1 MRKKASSRPSSF
13 TADVS
18 AGSAATAPQ
27 DTQTPE
33 SQSLQPSIGDRFTTW
48 RNLYVLIPAALAL
61 LVSINTLWNDFASDD
76 LQQVLNNES
85 IKKFSHLPYAF
96 TTSVW
101 AFLTSDIAATADWN
115 FRPLYT
121 ALFTTNYAIFG
132 TSAWGWHLVNVLIHM
147 GATMMVFLVINE
159 VIARKWTALI
169 AASLFAVHPVHAEPV
184 AWVSAVIDPLMALFA
199 LAAFYFYLRYRKRGD
214 WYYALIA
221 AVLFFGALLTKE
233 TALGLLLVI
242 AYCEL
247 SYFKDSPS
255 LKPRA
260 VHPAMLAGLFALPT
274 LIYFLMRH
282 HAVGSVLS
290 GGPPRNPLGAS
301 LATIPIVIL
310 KYLGLTV
317 FPYGYNYQHDTAL
330 VERITSLSFIV
341 PLFALI
347 ALAVAVVWARSRAL
361 TFAAVWFVATLAVA
375 LVVLRQFEPAYLVQ
389 ERSLYLPS
397 VGVCLAAA
405 LGIEWLA
412 ARQTLVTHHDK
423 AVASITAVLV
433 IALGAVCFMQ
443 NRVWSDSLTL
453 YRRGVAVNPDS
464 SVAHVVLSR
473 SYFDAG
479 RPRDAEAEGRKAL
492 DLGPN
497 NLTAYMN
504 MSFYARASGK
514 SDTAIGYLEQAVA
527 TIGESPMTRYDLAT
541 AYLNLA
547 LLYVQQKDF
556 DRTETF
562 LLKSIKLSPR
572 PVAWYYAGQFYYDQN
587 RPDESLKMYQMTAA
601 EVPQWFSP
609 IYIKLGLVYEKLEQ
623 KEQAIAEYEKFLS
636 TAPPE
641 SPDIKD
647 VQSHLSQLRGNPKK
661 AKP

>member
-1 MRKKASSRPSSF
+1 MPSSL

-18 AGSAATAPQ
+18 ATSAATAPQ
-27 DTQTPE
+27 ETPTLE
-33 SQSLQPSIGDRFTTW
+33 PQSPQPSTGDRFTTW
-48 RNLYVLIPAALAL
+48 RKVYVLIPAALAL

-85 IKKFSHLPYAF
+85 IKKFSNLPYAF

-115 FRPLYT
+115 FRPLHT
-121 ALFTTNYAIFG
+121 TLFTINYGIFG

-147 GATMMVFLVINE
+147 GATMMVFLVIKE
-159 VIARKWTALI
+159 VIERQWTALI

-184 AWVSAVIDPLMALFA
+184 AWVSGVIDPLMALFA
-199 LAAFYFYLRYRKRGD
+199 LAAVYFYLRYRKRGN
-214 WYYALIA
+214 WYYLVIA
-221 AVLFFGALLTKE
+221 AGLFFGALLTKE
-233 TALGLLLVI
+233 TALGLLMVI

-247 SYFKDSPS
+247 AYFKGSPS
-255 LKPRA
+255 FKPRT
-260 VHPAMLAGLFALPT
+260 VHPAMLAGLFALPP
-274 LIYFLMRH
+274 LIYFLLRY

-301 LATIPIVIL
+301 LATIPIVTL
-310 KYLGLTV
+310 KYLGLTL
-317 FPYGYNYQHDTAL
+317 FPYGYNYQHYTAL

-341 PLFALI
+341 PLLALI
-347 ALAVAVVWARSRAL
+347 ALVVAVVRARSRAL
-361 TFAAVWFVATLAVA
+361 AFAAVWFIAMIA
-375 LVVLRQFEPAYLVQ
+375 LPLILLRQFEPAYLVQ

-397 VGVCLAAA
+397 MGVCLALA

-412 ARQTLVTHHDK
+412 ARQTFLTRQ
-423 AVASITAVLV
+423 AMAAAAITAVV
-433 IALGAVCFMQ
+433 VVVFGTVSFMQ

-453 YRRGVAVNPDS
+453 YRHGVAINPES
-464 SVAHVVLSR
+464 SVARVVLSR

-492 DLGPN
+492 ELDPK
-497 NLTAYMN
+497 NLTAYLN
-504 MSFYARASGK
+504 LSYYARASGK
-514 SDTAIGYLEQAVA
+514 IDAAIEYMEQAVS
-527 TIGESPMTRYDLAT
+527 TVGESPMTRYDLAS
-541 AYLNLA
+541 AYLNLG
-547 LLYVQQKDF
+547 LLYAQQKDF
-556 DRTETF
+556 DRTETN
-562 LLKSIKLSPR
+562 LLKSVELSPR
-572 PVAWYYAGQFYYDQN
+572 PVAWYYTGQFYYDQN

-601 EVPQWFSP
+601 QVPQWFSP

-641 SPDIKD
+641 SPDIKN
-647 VQSHLSQLRGNPKK
+647 VQSHLAQLRGTPKK